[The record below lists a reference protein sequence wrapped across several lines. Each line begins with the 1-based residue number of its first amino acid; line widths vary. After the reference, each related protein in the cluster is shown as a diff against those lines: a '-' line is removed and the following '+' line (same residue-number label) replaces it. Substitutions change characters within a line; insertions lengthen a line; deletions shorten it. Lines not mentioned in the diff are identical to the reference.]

1 MKLNTITIAITLV
14 AGSSIFAALAYNGS
28 QTEPTPQKTNELKV
42 SESQVM
48 VAETKSIGTKSV
60 EMTPVETTTLAA
72 SQQQQVS
79 VVLAT
84 LGDYQAEVVGYG
96 EAKSRYEL
104 MFSTEVSGRVEAI
117 SSQFETGQVIGQG
130 DVIANIDSTSYQ
142 QAVTQA
148 KANVAQAQL
157 DLLEEQRQ
165 GEQAKSEWQRSGLS
179 GEPDSPLVL
188 REPQLAQV
196 TAALENA
203 KLELVKAEQDLEK
216 TTLVA
221 PFDSLVVSRD
231 VQPGSYAQTGA
242 QIATLYSVDE
252 VEVSVPLSESQWLSL
267 PNSDNSQLKEQ
278 PWPVTLSSSN
288 GQYQWQGY
296 VERVEQHLQQDTRQ
310 RSLIVKVDNPL
321 DQEKDLYP
329 GTFVQATI
337 SGKQLNQLWELP
349 ASALSQQG
357 DLWFVDDNGLLSKS
371 NANVEFEKG
380 GLIYIDPTKLSNSTE
395 LNSLTESNSDSVQ
408 VVKRPLSSFKS
419 GMVVLAKAEG

>member
-14 AGSSIFAALAYNGS
+14 AGSNIFAALAYNGS
-28 QTEPTPQKTNELKV
+28 QVAPAPEKANELTV
-42 SESQVM
+42 SEPQAKV
-48 VAETKSIGTKSV
+48 VDTNSI
-60 EMTPVETTTLAA
+60 ETTTLPAA

-104 MFSTEVSGRVEAI
+104 MFSTEVGGRVETI
-117 SSQFETGQVIGQG
+117 SSQFETGQVISQG
-130 DVIANIDSTSYQ
+130 EVIANIDSTSYQ

-203 KLELVKAEQDLEK
+203 KLELVKAQQDLEK

-242 QIATLYSVDE
+242 QIATLYSIDE
-252 VEVSVPLSESQWLSL
+252 VEVSVPLSENQWLSL
-267 PNSDNSQLKEQ
+267 PNSDNTQLKEQ
-278 PWPVTLSSSN
+278 PWLVTLSSSD

-321 DQEKDLYP
+321 EQEKDLYP

-337 SGKQLNQLWELP
+337 SGKQLTQLWELP

-357 DLWFVDDNGLLSKS
+357 DLWFVDNNSQLSKS
-371 NANVEFEKG
+371 NADVEFEKG
-380 GLIYIDPTKLSNSTE
+380 GLIYIDPTKLNVE
-395 LNSLTESNSDSVQ
+395 IGDSVQ
-408 VVKRPLSSFKS
+408 VVKRPLSSFKA

>member
-28 QTEPTPQKTNELKV
+28 QVQPSPQNTNELTV
-42 SESQVM
+42 SDPQTESVT
-48 VAETKSIGTKSV
+48 TKSIAVKTL
-60 EMTPVETTTLAA
+60 PV

-79 VVLAT
+79 VVAAT
-84 LGDYQAEVVGYG
+84 LGDYLAEVVGYG

-117 SSQFETGQVIGQG
+117 SSQFETGQVIGKG
-130 DVIANIDSTSYQ
+130 EVIANIDSTSYQ
-142 QAVTQA
+142 QAVTEA
-148 KANVAQAQL
+148 KANVVQAQL
-157 DLLEEQRQ
+157 DLLEEQRE
-165 GEQAKSEWQRSGLS
+165 GEQAKSEWKRSGLS

-203 KLELVKAEQDLEK
+203 KLELAKAEQDLEK

-231 VQPGSYAQTGA
+231 VQPGSYAQTGT
-242 QIATLYSVDE
+242 QIATLYSIDE

-267 PNSDNSQLKEQ
+267 PNSDNSQLKQQ
-278 PWPVTLSSSN
+278 PWPVTLSSSD
-288 GQYQWQGY
+288 GQFQWQGY

-321 DQEKDLYP
+321 EQQKDLYP
-329 GTFVQATI
+329 GTFVKATI
-337 SGKQLNQLWELP
+337 SGKRLTQLWQLP
-349 ASALSQQG
+349 ASAISQQG
-357 DLWFVDDNGLLSKS
+357 DLWFVDANGQLSKS

-380 GLIYIDPTKLSNSTE
+380 GLIYVDPTKLN
-395 LNSLTESNSDSVQ
+395 NPNVSNSDSVQ
-408 VVKRPLSSFKS
+408 VVKRPLSSFKV
-419 GMVVLAKAEG
+419 GMIVLAKAEG

>member
-28 QTEPTPQKTNELKV
+28 QVAPAPEKANELTV
-42 SESQVM
+42 SEPQATPVG
-48 VAETKSIGTKSV
+48 TKSI
-60 EMTPVETTTLAA
+60 ETTTLPAA

-84 LGDYQAEVVGYG
+84 LGDYQAEIVGYG

-104 MFSTEVSGRVEAI
+104 MFSTEVGGRVETI
-117 SSQFETGQVIGQG
+117 SSQFETGQVISQG
-130 DVIANIDSTSYQ
+130 EVIANIDSTSYQ

-203 KLELVKAEQDLEK
+203 KLELVKAQQDLEK

-242 QIATLYSVDE
+242 QIATLYSIDE

-278 PWPVTLSSSN
+278 PWPVTLSSSD

-321 DQEKDLYP
+321 EQDKDLYP

-337 SGKQLNQLWELP
+337 SGKQLTQLWELP

-357 DLWFVDDNGLLSKS
+357 DLWFVDNNSQLSKS

-380 GLIYIDPTKLSNSTE
+380 GLIYIDPTKLNVE
-395 LNSLTESNSDSVQ
+395 IGDSVQ
-408 VVKRPLSSFKS
+408 VVKRPLSSFKA

>member
-28 QTEPTPQKTNELKV
+28 QTEPTPQKTNELTV
-42 SESQVM
+42 SESQFM
-48 VAETKSIGTKSV
+48 VAETKSIGTKYIGAKSV
-60 EMTPVETTTLAA
+60 EATTLAA

-130 DVIANIDSTSYQ
+130 EVIANIDSTSYQ

-148 KANVAQAQL
+148 KANVAQAQ
-157 DLLEEQRQ
+157 
-165 GEQAKSEWQRSGLS
+165 SEWQRSGLS

-278 PWPVTLSSSN
+278 PWPVTLSSSD

-337 SGKQLNQLWELP
+337 SGKQLTQLWELP

>member
-28 QTEPTPQKTNELKV
+28 QVAPAPQKANELTV
-42 SESQVM
+42 SEPQAMAVD
-48 VAETKSIGTKSV
+48 TKSL
-60 EMTPVETTTLAA
+60 EMTPVETTTLSA

-104 MFSTEVSGRVEAI
+104 MFSTEVGGRVETI

-130 DVIANIDSTSYQ
+130 EVIANIDSTSYQ

-148 KANVAQAQL
+148 KADMAQAQL

-203 KLELVKAEQDLEK
+203 KLELVKAEQDLGK

-278 PWPVTLSSSN
+278 PWPVILSSSD

-321 DQEKDLYP
+321 EQEKDLYP

-337 SGKQLNQLWELP
+337 SGKQLTQLWELP

-357 DLWFVDDNGLLSKS
+357 DLWFVDGNGLLSKS

-380 GLIYIDPTKLSNSTE
+380 GLIYIDPTKLNVE
-395 LNSLTESNSDSVQ
+395 IGDSVQ
-408 VVKRPLSSFKS
+408 VVKRPLSSFKA

>member
-14 AGSSIFAALAYNGS
+14 AGSSILAALAYNGS
-28 QTEPTPQKTNELKV
+28 QVAPAPEKANELTV
-42 SESQVM
+42 SEPQATPVG
-48 VAETKSIGTKSV
+48 TKSI
-60 EMTPVETTTLAA
+60 ETTTLPA

-104 MFSTEVSGRVEAI
+104 MFSTEVGGRVETI
-117 SSQFETGQVIGQG
+117 SSQFETGQVISQG
-130 DVIANIDSTSYQ
+130 EVIANIDSISYQ

-203 KLELVKAEQDLEK
+203 KLELVKAQQDLEK

-242 QIATLYSVDE
+242 QIATLYSIDE
-252 VEVSVPLSESQWLSL
+252 VEVSVPLSENQWLSL
-267 PNSDNSQLKEQ
+267 PNSDNTQLKEQ
-278 PWPVTLSSSN
+278 PWPVTLSSSD

-310 RSLIVKVDNPL
+310 RSMIVKVDNPL
-321 DQEKDLYP
+321 EQEKDLYP

-337 SGKQLNQLWELP
+337 SGKQLTQLWELP

-357 DLWFVDDNGLLSKS
+357 DLWFVDNNSQLSKS
-371 NANVEFEKG
+371 NADVEFEKG
-380 GLIYIDPTKLSNSTE
+380 GLIYIDPTKLNVE
-395 LNSLTESNSDSVQ
+395 IGDSVQ
-408 VVKRPLSSFKS
+408 VVKRPLSSFKA
-419 GMVVLAKAEG
+419 GIVVLAKAEG

>member
-14 AGSSIFAALAYNGS
+14 AGSSIFAALTYNGS
-28 QTEPTPQKTNELKV
+28 QAQPSPQNTNELTV
-42 SESQVM
+42 SDPQAESVT
-48 VAETKSIGTKSV
+48 TKSIGSKSIAV
-60 EMTPVETTTLAA
+60 KTLPV

-79 VVLAT
+79 VVAAT
-84 LGDYQAEVVGYG
+84 LGDYLAEVVGYG

-117 SSQFETGQVIGQG
+117 SSQFETGQVIGKG
-130 DVIANIDSTSYQ
+130 EVIANIDSTSYQ
-142 QAVTQA
+142 QAVTEA

-157 DLLEEQRQ
+157 DLLEEQRE
-165 GEQAKSEWQRSGLS
+165 GEQAKSEWKRSGLS

-203 KLELVKAEQDLEK
+203 KLELAKAEQDLEK

-231 VQPGSYAQTGA
+231 VQPGSYAQTGT
-242 QIATLYSVDE
+242 QIATLYSIDE
-252 VEVSVPLSESQWLSL
+252 VEVSVPLSENQWLSL
-267 PNSDNSQLKEQ
+267 PNSDNSQLKQQ
-278 PWPVTLSSSN
+278 PWPVTLSSSD
-288 GQYQWQGY
+288 GQFQWQGY

-321 DQEKDLYP
+321 EQQKDLYP
-329 GTFVQATI
+329 GTFVKATI
-337 SGKQLNQLWELP
+337 SGKRLTQLWQLP
-349 ASALSQQG
+349 ASAISQQG
-357 DLWFVDDNGLLSKS
+357 DLWFVDANGQLSKS

-380 GLIYIDPTKLSNSTE
+380 GLIYVDPTKLN
-395 LNSLTESNSDSVQ
+395 NPNVSNSDSVQ
-408 VVKRPLSSFKS
+408 VVKRPLSSFKV
-419 GMVVLAKAEG
+419 GMIVLAKAEG

>member
-28 QTEPTPQKTNELKV
+28 QVTPAPEKANELTV
-42 SESQVM
+42 SEPQATPVG
-48 VAETKSIGTKSV
+48 TKSI
-60 EMTPVETTTLAA
+60 ETTTLPAA

-104 MFSTEVSGRVEAI
+104 MFSTEVGGRVETI

-130 DVIANIDSTSYQ
+130 EVIANIDSTSYQ

-242 QIATLYSVDE
+242 QIATLYSIDE

-267 PNSDNSQLKEQ
+267 PSSDNSQLKQQ
-278 PWPVTLSSSN
+278 PWPVTLSSSD
-288 GQYQWQGY
+288 GQFQWQGY

-321 DQEKDLYP
+321 EQDKDLYP

-337 SGKQLNQLWELP
+337 SGKQLTQLWELP

-357 DLWFVDDNGLLSKS
+357 DLWLVDNNSQLSKS
-371 NANVEFEKG
+371 NAHVEFEKS
-380 GLIYIDPTKLSNSTE
+380 GLIYIDPTKLNVE
-395 LNSLTESNSDSVQ
+395 IGDSVQ
-408 VVKRPLSSFKS
+408 VVKRPLSSFKA

>member
-28 QTEPTPQKTNELKV
+28 QVAPAPEKANELTV
-42 SESQVM
+42 SEPQAKV
-48 VAETKSIGTKSV
+48 VDTNSI
-60 EMTPVETTTLAA
+60 ETTTLPAA

-104 MFSTEVSGRVEAI
+104 MFSTEVGGRVETI
-117 SSQFETGQVIGQG
+117 SSQFETGQVISQG
-130 DVIANIDSTSYQ
+130 EVIANIDSTSYQ

-148 KANVAQAQL
+148 NANVAQAQL

-203 KLELVKAEQDLEK
+203 KLELVKAQQDLEK

-242 QIATLYSVDE
+242 QIATLYSIDE
-252 VEVSVPLSESQWLSL
+252 VEVSVPLSEKQWLSL
-267 PNSDNSQLKEQ
+267 PNSDNTQLKEQ
-278 PWPVTLSSSN
+278 PWPVTLSSSD

-321 DQEKDLYP
+321 EQEKDLYP

-337 SGKQLNQLWELP
+337 SGKQLTQLWELP

-357 DLWFVDDNGLLSKS
+357 DLWFVDNNSQLSKS

-380 GLIYIDPTKLSNSTE
+380 GLIYIDPTKLNVE
-395 LNSLTESNSDSVQ
+395 IGDSVQ
-408 VVKRPLSSFKS
+408 VVKRPLSSFKA

>member
-28 QTEPTPQKTNELKV
+28 QVAPAPQKANELTV
-42 SESQVM
+42 SEPQAMSLD
-48 VAETKSIGTKSV
+48 TKSIDTKSI
-60 EMTPVETTTLAA
+60 EATTLAA

-104 MFSTEVSGRVEAI
+104 MFSTEVGGRVETI

-130 DVIANIDSTSYQ
+130 EVIANIDSTSYQ

-242 QIATLYSVDE
+242 QIATLYSIDE

-267 PNSDNSQLKEQ
+267 PSSDNSQLKEQ
-278 PWPVTLSSSN
+278 PWPVTLSSSD
-288 GQYQWQGY
+288 GQFQWQGY

-321 DQEKDLYP
+321 EQEKDLYP

-337 SGKQLNQLWELP
+337 SGKQLTQLWELP

-357 DLWFVDDNGLLSKS
+357 DLWFVDDNGQLSKS

-380 GLIYIDPTKLSNSTE
+380 GLIYIDPTKLGVETD
-395 LNSLTESNSDSVQ
+395 DSVQ
-408 VVKRPLSSFKS
+408 VVKRPLSSFKA

>member
-28 QTEPTPQKTNELKV
+28 QVAPAPEKANELTV
-42 SESQVM
+42 SEPQATPVG
-48 VAETKSIGTKSV
+48 TKSI
-60 EMTPVETTTLAA
+60 ETTTLPA

-104 MFSTEVSGRVEAI
+104 MFSTEVGGRVETI
-117 SSQFETGQVIGQG
+117 SSQFETGQVISQG
-130 DVIANIDSTSYQ
+130 EVIANIDSTSYQ

-203 KLELVKAEQDLEK
+203 KLELVKAQQDLEK

-252 VEVSVPLSESQWLSL
+252 VEVSVPLSENQWLSL
-267 PNSDNSQLKEQ
+267 PNSDNTQLKEQ
-278 PWPVTLSSSN
+278 PWPVTLSSSD

-321 DQEKDLYP
+321 EQDKDLYP

-337 SGKQLNQLWELP
+337 SGKQLTQLWELP

-357 DLWFVDDNGLLSKS
+357 DLWFVDNNSQLSKS
-371 NANVEFEKG
+371 NADVEFEKG
-380 GLIYIDPTKLSNSTE
+380 GLIYIDPTKLNVE
-395 LNSLTESNSDSVQ
+395 IGDSMQ
-408 VVKRPLSSFKS
+408 VVKRPLSSFKA

>member
-28 QTEPTPQKTNELKV
+28 QVQPSPQNTNELTV
-42 SESQVM
+42 SDPQAESVT
-48 VAETKSIGTKSV
+48 TKSIAVKTL
-60 EMTPVETTTLAA
+60 PV

-79 VVLAT
+79 VVAAT
-84 LGDYQAEVVGYG
+84 LGDYLAEVVGYG

-117 SSQFETGQVIGQG
+117 SSQFETGQVIGKG
-130 DVIANIDSTSYQ
+130 EVIANIDSTSYQ
-142 QAVTQA
+142 QAVTEA

-157 DLLEEQRQ
+157 DLLEEQRE
-165 GEQAKSEWQRSGLS
+165 GEQAKSEWKRSGLS

-203 KLELVKAEQDLEK
+203 KLELAKAEQDLEK

-231 VQPGSYAQTGA
+231 VQPGSYAQTGT
-242 QIATLYSVDE
+242 QIATLYSIDE
-252 VEVSVPLSESQWLSL
+252 VEVSVPLSENQWLSL
-267 PNSDNSQLKEQ
+267 PNSDNSQLKQQ
-278 PWPVTLSSSN
+278 PWPVTLSSSD
-288 GQYQWQGY
+288 GQFQWQGY

-321 DQEKDLYP
+321 EQQKDLYP
-329 GTFVQATI
+329 GTFVKATI
-337 SGKQLNQLWELP
+337 SGKRLTQLWQLP
-349 ASALSQQG
+349 ASAISQQG
-357 DLWFVDDNGLLSKS
+357 DLWFVDANGQLSKS

-380 GLIYIDPTKLSNSTE
+380 GLIYVDPTKLN
-395 LNSLTESNSDSVQ
+395 NPNVSNSDSVQ
-408 VVKRPLSSFKS
+408 VVKRPLSSFKV
-419 GMVVLAKAEG
+419 GMIVLAKAEG

>member
-28 QTEPTPQKTNELKV
+28 QVAPAPEKANELTV
-42 SESQVM
+42 SEPQAMSVD
-48 VAETKSIGTKSV
+48 TKSI
-60 EMTPVETTTLAA
+60 EATTLPAA

-104 MFSTEVSGRVEAI
+104 MFSTEVGGRVETI
-117 SSQFETGQVIGQG
+117 SSQFETGQVISQG
-130 DVIANIDSTSYQ
+130 EVIANIDSTSYQ

-203 KLELVKAEQDLEK
+203 KLELVKAQQDLEK

-252 VEVSVPLSESQWLSL
+252 VEVSVPLSENQWLSL
-267 PNSDNSQLKEQ
+267 PNSDNTQLKEQ
-278 PWPVTLSSSN
+278 PWPVTLSSSD

-321 DQEKDLYP
+321 EQEKDLYP
-329 GTFVQATI
+329 GTFVQAII
-337 SGKQLNQLWELP
+337 SGKQLTQLWELP

-357 DLWFVDDNGLLSKS
+357 DLWFVDNNSQLSKS

-380 GLIYIDPTKLSNSTE
+380 GLIYIDPTKLNVE
-395 LNSLTESNSDSVQ
+395 IGDSVQ
-408 VVKRPLSSFKS
+408 VVKRPLSSFKA

>member
-28 QTEPTPQKTNELKV
+28 QTELTPQKTNELTV
-42 SESQVM
+42 SESQIM
-48 VAETKSIGTKSV
+48 VAETKSIGTKS
-60 EMTPVETTTLAA
+60 VETTTLAA

-104 MFSTEVSGRVEAI
+104 MFSTEVSGRIEAI
-117 SSQFETGQVIGQG
+117 RSQFETGQVIGQG
-130 DVIANIDSTSYQ
+130 EVIANIDSTSYQ

-203 KLELVKAEQDLEK
+203 KLELVKAQQDLEK

-278 PWPVTLSSSN
+278 PWPVILSSSD

-321 DQEKDLYP
+321 EQEKDLYP

-337 SGKQLNQLWELP
+337 SGKQLTQLWELP

-357 DLWFVDDNGLLSKS
+357 DLWFVDGNGLLSKS

-380 GLIYIDPTKLSNSTE
+380 GLIYIDPTKLNNSAD
-395 LNSLTESNSDSVQ
+395 LNSVTESNSDSVQ

>member
-28 QTEPTPQKTNELKV
+28 QVAPAPEKANELTV
-42 SESQVM
+42 SEPQAKV
-48 VAETKSIGTKSV
+48 VDTNSI
-60 EMTPVETTTLAA
+60 ETTTLPAA

-104 MFSTEVSGRVEAI
+104 MFSTEVGGRVETI
-117 SSQFETGQVIGQG
+117 SSQFETGQVISQG
-130 DVIANIDSTSYQ
+130 EVIANIDSTSYQ

-203 KLELVKAEQDLEK
+203 KLELVKAQQDLEK

-242 QIATLYSVDE
+242 QIATLYSIDE

-267 PNSDNSQLKEQ
+267 PNSDNTQLKEQ
-278 PWPVTLSSSN
+278 SWPVTLSSSD

-337 SGKQLNQLWELP
+337 SGKQLTQLWELP

-357 DLWFVDDNGLLSKS
+357 ELWFVDNNSQLSKS

-380 GLIYIDPTKLSNSTE
+380 GLIYIDPTKLNVE
-395 LNSLTESNSDSVQ
+395 IGDSVQ
-408 VVKRPLSSFKS
+408 VVKRPLSSFKA
-419 GMVVLAKAEG
+419 GMVVLTKAEG

>member
-28 QTEPTPQKTNELKV
+28 QVAPAPQKANELTA
-42 SESQVM
+42 SESQAMSVGSQSIG
-48 VAETKSIGTKSV
+48 AKSI
-60 EMTPVETTTLAA
+60 ETTTLAA

-79 VVLAT
+79 VVIAT

-104 MFSTEVSGRVEAI
+104 MFSTEVGGRVETI

-130 DVIANIDSTSYQ
+130 ELIANIDSTSYQ

-196 TAALENA
+196 TAALKNA

-242 QIATLYSVDE
+242 QIATLYSIDE

-267 PNSDNSQLKEQ
+267 PSSDNTQLKEQ
-278 PWPVTLSSSN
+278 PWPVTLSSSD
-288 GQYQWQGY
+288 GQFQWQGY

-321 DQEKDLYP
+321 EQEKDLYP

-337 SGKQLNQLWELP
+337 SGKQLTQLWELP

-357 DLWFVDDNGLLSKS
+357 DLWFVGDNGQLSKS
-371 NANVEFEKG
+371 HANVEFEKG
-380 GLIYIDPTKLSNSTE
+380 GLIYIDPTKLGVE
-395 LNSLTESNSDSVQ
+395 IDDSVQ
-408 VVKRPLSSFKS
+408 VVKRPLSSFKA

>member
-28 QTEPTPQKTNELKV
+28 QTEPTPQKTNELTV

-48 VAETKSIGTKSV
+48 VVETKSIGTKSV

-72 SQQQQVS
+72 SQQQVS

-104 MFSTEVSGRVEAI
+104 MFSTEVSGRVETI

-130 DVIANIDSTSYQ
+130 EVIANIDSTNYQ

-221 PFDSLVVSRD
+221 PFDSLIVSRD

-278 PWPVTLSSSN
+278 PWPVTLSSSD

-321 DQEKDLYP
+321 EQEKDLYP

-337 SGKQLNQLWELP
+337 SGKQLTQLWELP

-357 DLWFVDDNGLLSKS
+357 DLWFVDNNSQLSKS
-371 NANVEFEKG
+371 NADVEFEKG
-380 GLIYIDPTKLSNSTE
+380 GLIYIDPTKLNVE
-395 LNSLTESNSDSVQ
+395 LGDSVQ
-408 VVKRPLSSFKS
+408 VVKRPLSSFKA

>member
-28 QTEPTPQKTNELKV
+28 QVAPAPEKANELTV
-42 SESQVM
+42 SEPQVIP
-48 VAETKSIGTKSV
+48 VGTKSV
-60 EMTPVETTTLAA
+60 ETTTLPA

-104 MFSTEVSGRVEAI
+104 MFSTEVGGRVETI
-117 SSQFETGQVIGQG
+117 SSQFETGQVISQG
-130 DVIANIDSTSYQ
+130 EVIANIDSTSYQ

-203 KLELVKAEQDLEK
+203 KLELVKAQQDLEK

-242 QIATLYSVDE
+242 QIATLYSIDE
-252 VEVSVPLSESQWLSL
+252 VEVSVPLSENQWLSL

-278 PWPVTLSSSN
+278 PWPVTLSSSD

-321 DQEKDLYP
+321 EQEKDLYP

-337 SGKQLNQLWELP
+337 SGKQLTQLWELP

-357 DLWFVDDNGLLSKS
+357 DLWFVDNNSQLSKS
-371 NANVEFEKG
+371 NAEVEFEKG
-380 GLIYIDPTKLSNSTE
+380 GLIYIDPTKLNVE
-395 LNSLTESNSDSVQ
+395 IGVSVQ
-408 VVKRPLSSFKS
+408 VVKRPLSSFKA

>member
-28 QTEPTPQKTNELKV
+28 QTELTPQKTNELTV
-42 SESQVM
+42 SEAQVM
-48 VAETKSIGTKSV
+48 VVETKSIGTKSV
-60 EMTPVETTTLAA
+60 EMTPFETTTLAV

-104 MFSTEVSGRVEAI
+104 MFSTEVSGRIEAI

-130 DVIANIDSTSYQ
+130 EVIANIDSTSYQ

-203 KLELVKAEQDLEK
+203 KLELVKA
-216 TTLVA
+216 
-221 PFDSLVVSRD
+221 
-231 VQPGSYAQTGA
+231 
-242 QIATLYSVDE
+242 
-252 VEVSVPLSESQWLSL
+252 
-267 PNSDNSQLKEQ
+267 
-278 PWPVTLSSSN
+278 
-288 GQYQWQGY
+288 
-296 VERVEQHLQQDTRQ
+296 
-310 RSLIVKVDNPL
+310 
-321 DQEKDLYP
+321 
-329 GTFVQATI
+329 
-337 SGKQLNQLWELP
+337 
-349 ASALSQQG
+349 
-357 DLWFVDDNGLLSKS
+357 
-371 NANVEFEKG
+371 
-380 GLIYIDPTKLSNSTE
+380 
-395 LNSLTESNSDSVQ
+395 
-408 VVKRPLSSFKS
+408 
-419 GMVVLAKAEG
+419 

>member
-28 QTEPTPQKTNELKV
+28 QTELTPQKTNELTV
-42 SESQVM
+42 SEAQVM
-48 VAETKSIGTKSV
+48 VAETKSIGTKS
-60 EMTPVETTTLAA
+60 VETTTLAA

-278 PWPVTLSSSN
+278 PWPVTLSSSD

-321 DQEKDLYP
+321 EQEKDLYP

-337 SGKQLNQLWELP
+337 SGKQLTQLWELP

>member
-28 QTEPTPQKTNELKV
+28 QVQPSPQNTNELTV
-42 SESQVM
+42 SDPQTESVT
-48 VAETKSIGTKSV
+48 TKSIGSKSIAV
-60 EMTPVETTTLAA
+60 KILPV

-79 VVLAT
+79 VVAAT
-84 LGDYQAEVVGYG
+84 LGDYLAEVVGYG

-117 SSQFETGQVIGQG
+117 SSQFETGQVIGKG
-130 DVIANIDSTSYQ
+130 EVIANIDSTSYQ
-142 QAVTQA
+142 QAVTEA

-157 DLLEEQRQ
+157 DLLEEQRE
-165 GEQAKSEWQRSGLS
+165 GEQAKSEWKRSGLS

-203 KLELVKAEQDLEK
+203 KLELAKAEQDLEK

-231 VQPGSYAQTGA
+231 VQPGSYAQTGT
-242 QIATLYSVDE
+242 QIATLYSIDE

-267 PNSDNSQLKEQ
+267 PNSDNSQLKQQ
-278 PWPVTLSSSN
+278 PWPVTLSSSD
-288 GQYQWQGY
+288 GQFQWQGY

-321 DQEKDLYP
+321 EQQKDLYP
-329 GTFVQATI
+329 GTFVKATI
-337 SGKQLNQLWELP
+337 SGKRLTQLWQLP
-349 ASALSQQG
+349 ASAISQQG
-357 DLWFVDDNGLLSKS
+357 DLWFVDANGQLSKS

-380 GLIYIDPTKLSNSTE
+380 GLIYVDPTKLN
-395 LNSLTESNSDSVQ
+395 NPNVSNSDSVQ
-408 VVKRPLSSFKS
+408 VVKRPLSSFKV
-419 GMVVLAKAEG
+419 GMIVLAKAEG

>member
-28 QTEPTPQKTNELKV
+28 QVAPAPEKANELTV
-42 SESQVM
+42 SESQAMSVD
-48 VAETKSIGTKSV
+48 TKSI
-60 EMTPVETTTLAA
+60 EATTLPAA

-104 MFSTEVSGRVEAI
+104 MFSTEVGGRVETI
-117 SSQFETGQVIGQG
+117 SSQFETGQVISQG
-130 DVIANIDSTSYQ
+130 EVIANIDSTSYQ

-203 KLELVKAEQDLEK
+203 KLELVKAQQNLEK

-242 QIATLYSVDE
+242 QIATLYSIDE

-267 PNSDNSQLKEQ
+267 PSSDNTQLKEQ

-288 GQYQWQGY
+288 GQFQWQGY

-321 DQEKDLYP
+321 EQEKGFYP

-337 SGKQLNQLWELP
+337 SGKQLTQLWELP

-357 DLWFVDDNGLLSKS
+357 DLWFVDNNSQLSKS
-371 NANVEFEKG
+371 NADVEFEKG
-380 GLIYIDPTKLSNSTE
+380 GMIYIDPTKLNVE
-395 LNSLTESNSDSVQ
+395 IGDSVQ
-408 VVKRPLSSFKS
+408 VVKRPLSSFKA

>member
-28 QTEPTPQKTNELKV
+28 QTELTPQKTNELTV
-42 SESQVM
+42 SESQIM
-48 VAETKSIGTKSV
+48 VAETKSIGTKS
-60 EMTPVETTTLAA
+60 VETTTLAA

-104 MFSTEVSGRVEAI
+104 MFSTEVGGRVETI
-117 SSQFETGQVIGQG
+117 SSQFETGQVISQG
-130 DVIANIDSTSYQ
+130 EVIANIDSTSYQ

-203 KLELVKAEQDLEK
+203 KLELVKAQQDLEK

-242 QIATLYSVDE
+242 QIATLYSIDE
-252 VEVSVPLSESQWLSL
+252 VEVSVPLSENQWLSL
-267 PNSDNSQLKEQ
+267 PNSDNTQLKEQ
-278 PWPVTLSSSN
+278 PWPVTLSSSD

-321 DQEKDLYP
+321 EQEKDLYP

-337 SGKQLNQLWELP
+337 SGKQLTQLWELP

-357 DLWFVDDNGLLSKS
+357 DLWFVDNNSQLSKS
-371 NANVEFEKG
+371 NADVEFEKG
-380 GLIYIDPTKLSNSTE
+380 GLIYIDPTKLNVE
-395 LNSLTESNSDSVQ
+395 IGDSVQ
-408 VVKRPLSSFKS
+408 VVKRPLSSFKA

>member
-28 QTEPTPQKTNELKV
+28 QVAPAPEKANELTV
-42 SESQVM
+42 SEPQAKV
-48 VAETKSIGTKSV
+48 VDTNSI
-60 EMTPVETTTLAA
+60 ETTTLPAA

-104 MFSTEVSGRVEAI
+104 MFSTEVGGRVETI
-117 SSQFETGQVIGQG
+117 SSQFETGQVISQG
-130 DVIANIDSTSYQ
+130 EVIANIDSTSYQ
-142 QAVTQA
+142 QAITQA

-203 KLELVKAEQDLEK
+203 KLELVKAQQDLEK

-242 QIATLYSVDE
+242 QIATLYSIDE
-252 VEVSVPLSESQWLSL
+252 VEVSVPLSENQWLSL
-267 PNSDNSQLKEQ
+267 PNSDNTQLKEQ
-278 PWPVTLSSSN
+278 PWPVTLSSSD

-321 DQEKDLYP
+321 EQEKDLYP

-337 SGKQLNQLWELP
+337 SGKQLTQLWELP

-357 DLWFVDDNGLLSKS
+357 DLWFVDNNSQLSKS

-380 GLIYIDPTKLSNSTE
+380 GLIYIDPTKLNVE
-395 LNSLTESNSDSVQ
+395 IGDSVQ
-408 VVKRPLSSFKS
+408 VVKRPLSSFKA

>member
-1 MKLNTITIAITLV
+1 MKLNTITIAITLM

-28 QTEPTPQKTNELKV
+28 QVAPAPEKANELTV
-42 SESQVM
+42 SEPQATPVG
-48 VAETKSIGTKSV
+48 TKSI
-60 EMTPVETTTLAA
+60 ETTTLPA

-104 MFSTEVSGRVEAI
+104 MFSTEVGGRVETI
-117 SSQFETGQVIGQG
+117 SSQFETGQVISQG
-130 DVIANIDSTSYQ
+130 EVIANIDSTSYQ

-203 KLELVKAEQDLEK
+203 KLELVKAQQDLEK

-242 QIATLYSVDE
+242 QIATLYSIDE
-252 VEVSVPLSESQWLSL
+252 VEVSVPLSENQWLSL
-267 PNSDNSQLKEQ
+267 PNSDNTQLKEQ
-278 PWPVTLSSSN
+278 PWPVTLSSSD

-321 DQEKDLYP
+321 EQDKDLYP

-337 SGKQLNQLWELP
+337 SGKQLTQLWELP

-357 DLWFVDDNGLLSKS
+357 DLWFVDNNSQLSKS

-380 GLIYIDPTKLSNSTE
+380 GLIYIDPTKLNVE
-395 LNSLTESNSDSVQ
+395 IGDSVQ
-408 VVKRPLSSFKS
+408 VVKRPLSSFKA

>member
-1 MKLNTITIAITLV
+1 
-14 AGSSIFAALAYNGS
+14 
-28 QTEPTPQKTNELKV
+28 
-42 SESQVM
+42 
-48 VAETKSIGTKSV
+48 
-60 EMTPVETTTLAA
+60 
-72 SQQQQVS
+72 QVS

-130 DVIANIDSTSYQ
+130 EVIANIDSTNYQ

-203 KLELVKAEQDLEK
+203 KHELVKAEQDLEK

-278 PWPVTLSSSN
+278 PWPVTLSSSD

-395 LNSLTESNSDSVQ
+395 LNSLTESNRDSVQ

>member
-28 QTEPTPQKTNELKV
+28 QVAPAPQKANELKV
-42 SESQVM
+42 SEPQAMSLD
-48 VAETKSIGTKSV
+48 TKAIGTKSI
-60 EMTPVETTTLAA
+60 ETTTLAA

-104 MFSTEVSGRVEAI
+104 MFSTEVGGRVETI

-130 DVIANIDSTSYQ
+130 EVIANIDSTSYQ

-242 QIATLYSVDE
+242 QIATLYSIDE

-267 PNSDNSQLKEQ
+267 PSSDNTQLKEQ
-278 PWPVTLSSSN
+278 PWPVTLSSSD
-288 GQYQWQGY
+288 GQFQWQGY

-321 DQEKDLYP
+321 EQEKDLYP

-337 SGKQLNQLWELP
+337 SGKQLTQLWELP

-357 DLWFVDDNGLLSKS
+357 DLWFVDDNGQLSKS
-371 NANVEFEKG
+371 NADVEFEKG
-380 GLIYIDPTKLSNSTE
+380 GLIYIDPTKLGVET
-395 LNSLTESNSDSVQ
+395 DDGVQ
-408 VVKRPLSSFKS
+408 VVKRPLSSFKA
-419 GMVVLAKAEG
+419 GMIVLAKAEG

>member
-28 QTEPTPQKTNELKV
+28 QVAPTPQKTNELTV
-42 SESQVM
+42 SEPQ
-48 VAETKSIGTKSV
+48 ATPIQTKSID
-60 EMTPVETTTLAA
+60 TTSLPA

-79 VVLAT
+79 VVLAI

-104 MFSTEVSGRVEAI
+104 MFSTEVDGRVETI

-130 DVIANIDSTSYQ
+130 EVIANIDSTSYQ

-221 PFDSLVVSRD
+221 PFDSLIVSRD

-267 PNSDNSQLKEQ
+267 PNSDNTQLKEQ
-278 PWPVTLSSSN
+278 PWPVTLSSSD
-288 GQYQWQGY
+288 GQFQWQGY

-337 SGKQLNQLWELP
+337 SGKQLTQLWELP

-357 DLWFVDDNGLLSKS
+357 DLWFVDDSGQLSKS

-380 GLIYIDPTKLSNSTE
+380 GLIYIDPAKLDLE
-395 LNSLTESNSDSVQ
+395 IGDSMQ
-408 VVKRPLSSFKS
+408 VVKRPLSSFKA

>member
-28 QTEPTPQKTNELKV
+28 QVAPAPEKANELTV
-42 SESQVM
+42 SEPQATPVG
-48 VAETKSIGTKSV
+48 TKSI
-60 EMTPVETTTLAA
+60 ETTTLPAT
-72 SQQQQVS
+72 QQQQVS

-104 MFSTEVSGRVEAI
+104 MFSTEVGGRVETI
-117 SSQFETGQVIGQG
+117 SSQFETGQVISQG
-130 DVIANIDSTSYQ
+130 EVIANIDSTSYQ

-252 VEVSVPLSESQWLSL
+252 VEISVPLSENQWLSL
-267 PNSDNSQLKEQ
+267 PNSDNTQLKEQ
-278 PWPVTLSSSN
+278 PWAVTLSSSD

-321 DQEKDLYP
+321 EQEKDLYP

-337 SGKQLNQLWELP
+337 SGKQLTQLWELP

-357 DLWFVDDNGLLSKS
+357 DLWFVDNNSQLSKS
-371 NANVEFEKG
+371 NAHVEFEKS
-380 GLIYIDPTKLSNSTE
+380 GLIYIDPTKLNVE
-395 LNSLTESNSDSVQ
+395 IGDSVQ
-408 VVKRPLSSFKS
+408 VVKRPLSSFKA

>member
-28 QTEPTPQKTNELKV
+28 QVQPSPQNTNELTV
-42 SESQVM
+42 SDPQTESVT
-48 VAETKSIGTKSV
+48 TKSIAVKTL
-60 EMTPVETTTLAA
+60 PV

-79 VVLAT
+79 VVAAT
-84 LGDYQAEVVGYG
+84 LGDYLAEVVGYG

-117 SSQFETGQVIGQG
+117 SSQFETGQVIGKG
-130 DVIANIDSTSYQ
+130 EVIANIDSTSYQ
-142 QAVTQA
+142 QAVTEA

-157 DLLEEQRQ
+157 DLLEEQRE
-165 GEQAKSEWQRSGLS
+165 GEQAKSEWKRSGLS

-203 KLELVKAEQDLEK
+203 KLELAKAEQDLEK

-231 VQPGSYAQTGA
+231 VQPGSYAQTGT
-242 QIATLYSVDE
+242 QIATLYSIDE

-267 PNSDNSQLKEQ
+267 PNSDNSQLKQQ
-278 PWPVTLSSSN
+278 PWPVTLSSSD
-288 GQYQWQGY
+288 GQFQWQGY

-321 DQEKDLYP
+321 EQQKDLYP
-329 GTFVQATI
+329 GTFVKATI
-337 SGKQLNQLWELP
+337 SGKRLTQLWQLP
-349 ASALSQQG
+349 ASAISQQG
-357 DLWFVDDNGLLSKS
+357 DLWFVDANGQLSKS

-380 GLIYIDPTKLSNSTE
+380 GLIYVDPTKLN
-395 LNSLTESNSDSVQ
+395 NPNVSNSDSVQ
-408 VVKRPLSSFKS
+408 VVKRPLSSFKV
-419 GMVVLAKAEG
+419 GMIVLAKAEG

>member
-28 QTEPTPQKTNELKV
+28 QVAPAPQKANELTV
-42 SESQVM
+42 SEPQAMSLD
-48 VAETKSIGTKSV
+48 TKSIDTKSI
-60 EMTPVETTTLAA
+60 EATTLAA

-104 MFSTEVSGRVEAI
+104 MFSTEVGGRVEAI

-130 DVIANIDSTSYQ
+130 EVIANIDSTSYQ

-242 QIATLYSVDE
+242 QIATLYSIDE

-267 PNSDNSQLKEQ
+267 PSSDNTQLKEQ
-278 PWPVTLSSSN
+278 PWPVTLSSSD
-288 GQYQWQGY
+288 GQFQWQGY

-321 DQEKDLYP
+321 EQEKDLYP

-337 SGKQLNQLWELP
+337 SGKQLTQLWELP

-371 NANVEFEKG
+371 NADVEFEKG
-380 GLIYIDPTKLSNSTE
+380 GLIYIDPTKLNVE
-395 LNSLTESNSDSVQ
+395 IGDSVQ
-408 VVKRPLSSFKS
+408 VVKRPLSSFKA
-419 GMVVLAKAEG
+419 GMVVLAKAES

>member
-28 QTEPTPQKTNELKV
+28 QVAPAPQKVNEITV
-42 SESQVM
+42 SEPQAMSVD
-48 VAETKSIGTKSV
+48 TKSIDTKSI
-60 EMTPVETTTLAA
+60 EATTLAA

-104 MFSTEVSGRVEAI
+104 MFSTEVGGRVETI

-130 DVIANIDSTSYQ
+130 EVIANIDSTSYQ

-242 QIATLYSVDE
+242 QIATLYSIDE

-267 PNSDNSQLKEQ
+267 PSSDNSQLKEQ
-278 PWPVTLSSSN
+278 PWPVTLSSSD
-288 GQYQWQGY
+288 GEFQWQGY

-321 DQEKDLYP
+321 EQEKDLYP

-337 SGKQLNQLWELP
+337 SGKQLTQLWELP

-357 DLWFVDDNGLLSKS
+357 DLWFVDDNGQLSKS
-371 NANVEFEKG
+371 NADVEFEKG
-380 GLIYIDPTKLSNSTE
+380 GLIYIDPTKLGVQID
-395 LNSLTESNSDSVQ
+395 DSVQ
-408 VVKRPLSSFKS
+408 VVKRPLSSFKA